1 MNRFAARTALFP
13 FGSNATMRICQSL
26 SMAANWP
33 TGIGVVRVPA
43 FDVDVVGGVLV
54 VELVRDVDVV
64 EFDVDNS
71 L

>member
-1 MNRFAARTALFP
+1 
-13 FGSNATMRICQSL
+13 
-26 SMAANWP
+26 MAANWP